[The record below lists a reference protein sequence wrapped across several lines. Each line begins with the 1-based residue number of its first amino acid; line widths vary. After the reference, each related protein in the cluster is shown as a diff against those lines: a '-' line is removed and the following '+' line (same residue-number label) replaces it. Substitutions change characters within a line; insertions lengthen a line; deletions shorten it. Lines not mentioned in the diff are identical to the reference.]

1 MNWVNASR
9 VPSRDPASAS
19 RLPMRELPEA
29 AYNTIHSINEAMNLR
44 HAGMPLSAY
53 RLHLEANTAT
63 TQRVWNAIKRLAALA
78 FANQRRYHE
87 NEDYVPLFDEI
98 TPDNPEFAYNARQ
111 ERRLVTSVRLILSG
125 DPTVRLSCPTGTL
138 EEFEEDAQRIGNE
151 LKHEHRSIWK
161 YYAKKRVAGQLDAKD
176 YDFTALEELY
186 YDPFL

>member
-29 AYNTIHSINEAMNLR
+29 AYNTIHWINEAMNLR

-63 TQRVWNAIKRLAALA
+63 AIKRLAALA
-78 FANQRRYHE
+78 SANQRRYHE

-98 TPDNPEFAYNARQ
+98 TSDNPEFAYNARQ